1 MADKFT
7 LIDYFKAFHSLKETL
22 RLSAGAQAV
31 YFSILGELNAA
42 RFPEQLKISTREL
55 KALAGLK
62 STNAVIE
69 NRNVLKNKKLIDFHT
84 ESGVTI
90 YSLSAEHLLN
100 TNRTPAERGEEKT
113 VNAEGTAETNSNIH
127 AREDAL
133 EVDVKTIIS
142 QSERM
147 SASAF
152 NWNVEAEE
160 KLTALWLENCGAGVT
175 FELLS
180 YFRFIV
186 EKHGVAFCEELIREM
201 AGGLKSDRMTLNY
214 LRGAYNFKLKGGKK
228 SGETK
233 QRPALTVVPRIKP
246 VAQSVSD
253 EEGDDAYRELLA
265 RSASRNES
273 YNPADDIPVDLKAI
287 MGGR

>member
-90 YSLSAEHLLN
+90 YSLSTEHLLN

-160 KLTALWLENCGAGVT
+160 RLTALWLENCGAGVT

-228 SGETK
+228 SGESK

>member
-22 RLSAGAQAV
+22 NLSAGAQAV

-90 YSLSAEHLLN
+90 YSLSTEHLLN
-100 TNRTPAERGEEKT
+100 TCRTLTEQSLNGNR
-113 VNAEGTAETNSNIH
+113 TAETNSNIH

-228 SGETK
+228 SGEIK

>member
-90 YSLSAEHLLN
+90 YSLSTEHLLN
-100 TNRTPAERGEEKT
+100 TCRTLTEQSLN
-113 VNAEGTAETNSNIH
+113 VEGTAETNSNIH

-160 KLTALWLENCGAGVT
+160 RLTALWLENCGAGVT

-228 SGETK
+228 SGEIK

>member
-90 YSLSAEHLLN
+90 YSLSTEHLLN
-100 TNRTPAERGEEKT
+100 TCRTLTEQSLN
-113 VNAEGTAETNSNIH
+113 VEGTGETNSNIH

-160 KLTALWLENCGAGVT
+160 RLTALWLENCGAGVT

-228 SGETK
+228 SGEIK

>member
-1 MADKFT
+1 MKDSVTKGT
-7 LIDYFKAFHSLKETL
+7 LIDHFRAFHAFSKANDFSMAARSVYFALLGEFNANFWIEELSISDRAMMELSGAKSTATVHDARNILK
-22 RLSAGAQAV
+22 SAGFIDFRKGKNRKAIYRLLPNHLTSTEQTA
-31 YFSILGELNAA
+31 GEHL
-42 RFPEQLKISTREL
+42 
-55 KALAGLK
+55 
-62 STNAVIE
+62 TNAE
-69 NRNVLKNKKLIDFHT
+69 
-84 ESGVTI
+84 
-90 YSLSAEHLLN
+90 
-100 TNRTPAERGEEKT
+100 RT
-113 VNAEGTAETNSNIH
+113 VETNSNIH

-201 AGGLKSDRMTLNY
+201 AGGLKGDRMTLNY

-228 SGETK
+228 SGESK